1 MHNEATFREV
11 PTIFERVA
19 RLETQNEND
28 RVTLDKLS
36 TKLDKIVLGI
46 ASQSLL
52 LLAAIVLHSLG
63 LIK

>member
-1 MHNEATFREV
+1 
-11 PTIFERVA
+11 VA